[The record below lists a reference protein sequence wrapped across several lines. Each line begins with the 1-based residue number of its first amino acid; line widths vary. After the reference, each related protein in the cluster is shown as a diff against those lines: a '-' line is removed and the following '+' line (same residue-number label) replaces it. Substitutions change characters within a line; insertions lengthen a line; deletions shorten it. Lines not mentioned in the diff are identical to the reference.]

1 MIHLSLFKQLKK
13 HVAVFSA
20 FACASGLLTGC
31 GSVTP
36 QTSSDLVMDTVFTVT
51 VYGNGAEPSELL
63 EIGKEL
69 DSNVLSRFSEGSLV
83 SDYNNG
89 ITSDEVAALVGRCD
103 EINEASSGAF
113 DVRLGALADLWDIDG
128 AAKGEAEFVLPT
140 EREIETALENKNTI
154 DLGAAGKGI
163 YLDEVKAALDE
174 KSVSGAVIS
183 AGGSILVYGA
193 KPDGT
198 PFKVGIK
205 DPFGE
210 DASGTFGIIQIS
222 GGYFISTSGSY
233 ERYIDLDGVRY
244 HHILD
249 PRTGYPAWSQDTGVC
264 PVSVTIIANDGF
276 TSDAL
281 STACFVL
288 GPDKGLELAE
298 QYGAEVIYIM
308 NDGTVITSDGIITA
322 NDNRLTFS
330 LK

>member
-1 MIHLSLFKQLKK
+1 MIHLSCFKQLKK
-13 HVAVFSA
+13 YVALLGVTA
-20 FACASGLLTGC
+20 CFASLLSGC

-36 QTSSDLVMDTVFTVT
+36 QTASNLVMDTVFTVT
-51 VYGNGAEPSELL
+51 VYGNGVEPSDLL
-63 EIGKEL
+63 EIGKDL

-83 SDYNNG
+83 SEYNNG
-89 ITSDEVAALVGRCD
+89 ISSEELESLIGRCD
-103 EINEASSGAF
+103 EVNVSSGGAF

-128 AAKGEAEFVLPT
+128 AAKGETEFVIPSVT
-140 EREIETALENKNTI
+140 DIETALINRDII
-154 DLGAAGKGI
+154 DLGAVGKGI

-183 AGGSILVYGA
+183 AGGSILVYGE

-308 NDGTVITSDGIITA
+308 NDGAVITSDGIIST
-322 NDNRLTFS
+322 NDSRLTFS

>member
-1 MIHLSLFKQLKK
+1 MKKNVAGVCGIATVALMLS
-13 HVAVFSA
+13 
-20 FACASGLLTGC
+20 GC

-36 QTSSDLVMDTVFTVT
+36 QTASDLVMDTVFTVT

-89 ITSDEVAALVGRCD
+89 ITSDEVAALVGLCD

-113 DVRLGALADLWDIDG
+113 DVRLGALADLWNIDG
-128 AAKGEAEFVLPT
+128 AAKGETEFVIPSVT
-140 EREIETALENKNTI
+140 DIESALENRDII
-154 DLGAAGKGI
+154 DLGAVGKGI

-174 KSVSGAVIS
+174 KNVSGAVIS

-233 ERYIDLDGVRY
+233 ERYIDLDGIRY

-249 PRTGYPAWSQDTGVC
+249 PGTGYPAWSQDSGVC

-288 GPDKGLELAE
+288 EPDKGLELAE

-308 NDGTVITSDGIITA
+308 NDGAVITSDGIISI
-322 NDNRLTFS
+322 NDSRLTFS